1 MSDDTGARTWS
12 LRARLGLS
20 LILVAVIAI
29 IGVTLAALLGTQ
41 RGFVSVENSNRQQVA
56 QEVATAAA
64 QAYLDAGGWA
74 GADLSGAEQ
83 IAEAA
88 GARLVVR
95 TEQHGS
101 GMGGGNGQGGS
112 DSPGSVTADVVVD
125 GAVVGS
131 VRLGFGQP
139 ATAAGRTIAWTW
151 IAVAAGIAII
161 LAGVLAWWLSR
172 RLTQPLDE
180 LGKAV
185 QAFGGGDRAA
195 RAPRDAPGE
204 IGDLSRAFDDMADQ
218 VQRTEQTRRALA
230 HDVAHELRT
239 PLAALQAGLEELRD
253 GLEPADPERLATLH
267 DQSLR
272 MGRIVDD
279 LGRLAEAEA
288 PDIAIDLRTVDV
300 SSIARTTVDTYRGL
314 FDTAGITVECTCSAP
329 VSAQADPDR
338 LGQVLVNLLT
348 NAARY
353 CSSGDRVEVTTA
365 TDGESAVLI
374 VRDDGPGMIEADA
387 ERAFERFHR
396 GRSSAGTRGSGL
408 GLAVVRALVESQG
421 GTVEMA
427 SVLGEGTRVTVRLP
441 RVHIE

>member
-1 MSDDTGARTWS
+1 MTEDTGTRTWS

-56 QEVATAAA
+56 QEVAAAAA
-64 QAYLDAGGWA
+64 QAYRDAGGWS
-74 GADLSGAEQ
+74 GADLSSAEQ
-83 IAEAA
+83 IADAA

-95 TEQHGS
+95 TEQPGS
-101 GMGGGNGQGGS
+101 GMGGGGNGQGGS

-125 GAVVGS
+125 GIVVGS

-180 LGKAV
+180 LGRAV
-185 QAFGGGDRAA
+185 QAFGGGDRTA
-195 RAPRDAPGE
+195 RAPRHAPGE

-300 SSIARTTVDTYRGL
+300 SQIARATVDTYRGL
-314 FDTAGITVECTCSAP
+314 FDTAGITVECTCSEP

-374 VRDDGPGMIEADA
+374 VRDDGPGMSEADA

-396 GRSSAGTRGSGL
+396 GRSSEGTRGSGL

-427 SVLGEGTRVTVRLP
+427 SILGEGTRVMVRLP
-441 RVHIE
+441 RS